1 MKTTEISRLEV
12 FRSICPKQ
20 VMNKTIRIYSSLLLS
35 LVLLGACSKDQSE
48 PQGPPSNSQEI
59 TYNGSQVALSADS
72 EVDLALLG
80 QQEQSPRVSYTASA
94 EGALTLKLPN
104 EGAKMLVHCIIK
116 STDATQPT
124 TYVTLNWVRRG
135 VNGLYYDY
143 KQAAFN
149 LATNTN
155 IYQGEWYIAGMI
167 GGSLNTST
175 GAISFAPTVMKAAE
189 GGQVTDIDAPFYFSW
204 QRLKVVEVDGQPS
217 LRVEPTVTF
226 KPLGTLFR
234 HNISNDMYN
243 AWDVSQLKV
252 ATNAFTSQG
261 AFTFSDVNQ
270 DPTWTP
276 ASVAGAPVNDYQ
288 KYAGAPEKGWSY
300 TYALRTNS
308 GGATPERVPSAIPA
322 TETAS
327 KISGNNQRYY
337 ISWGMPVDVIPEGV
351 TPRTLVYADMTAVS
365 AVNNQPVPRTK
376 NTDYHVFV
384 SDLKPEKGKSY
395 LVRSVIRRPPLA
407 LEYMA
412 KFNLS
417 GPKTFATSHA
427 FMNASGG
434 SDAYYFSVP
443 DYATDPN
450 LQSFTAANLPEGWH
464 VPSGNEVKAVIPTFI
479 EIGTSTGT
487 TVVTS
492 SDKAN
497 PTLVKEQIRLSY
509 REFLNSHYE
518 NIYTIHHH
526 SQGQSEGWW
535 TSNAEVLVYGLRSMT
550 AKQTSHSNIF
560 MSAWIYEFF
569 ENIAPEAE
577 PELPAL
583 RVRARYLGP
592 VYSQTGAYTTEEEYK
607 TTFQEIATSDWWS
620 AQSVPKDDEVEVV
633 IPLPGYVH
641 TGNQYLVGELGI
653 LMLQETVRPSG
664 AQPTVAYFRPAKMG
678 VRTNLDPFYYR
689 PAPDVSSPYPAD
701 PVRAYPFM
709 TVPNFYPLAEK
720 LKLTVR
726 PFKSH
731 DFLKPYLERRP
742 RP

>member
-1 MKTTEISRLEV
+1 
-12 FRSICPKQ
+12 
-20 VMNKTIRIYSSLLLS
+20 MNKTIRIYSSLLLS

-48 PQGPPSNSQEI
+48 PQGSPSNSQEI
-59 TYNGSQVALSADS
+59 TYDGPQVALSADS
-72 EVDLALLG
+72 EVDLSLLG
-80 QQEQSPRVSYTASA
+80 QQEQSSRVSYTASA

-104 EGAKMLVHCIIK
+104 EGLKMRVHCIIK

-124 TYVTLNWVRRG
+124 TYVTLSWVRRG

-143 KQAAFN
+143 KQTAFN

-204 QRLKVVEVDGQPS
+204 QRLKVVEVNGQPS

-252 ATNAFTSQG
+252 ATNAFTSRG
-261 AFTFSDVNQ
+261 AFTFPDVNQ

-276 ASVAGAPVNDYQ
+276 ATVAGAPANAYQ
-288 KYAGAPEKGWSY
+288 GNAGAPEKGWSY
-300 TYALRTNS
+300 TYDLRTNS
-308 GGATPERVPSAIPA
+308 GVATPERVPSAIPA

-337 ISWGMPVDVIPEGV
+337 ISWGMPVDAIPEGA
-351 TPRTLVYADMTAVS
+351 TPRTLVYADITAVS
-365 AVNNQPVPRTK
+365 AVDNQPVSRTI

-384 SDLKPEKGKSY
+384 SELKPEKGKSY

-412 KFNLS
+412 KFNLAS
-417 GPKTFATSHA
+417 PKTFATSHA

-464 VPSGNEVKAVIPTFI
+464 VPSANEAKAAIPTFVQ
-479 EIGTSTGT
+479 IGTSSGT
-487 TVVTS
+487 SVVVS
-492 SDKAN
+492 KDKNA
-497 PTLVKEQIRLSY
+497 PSFIPEQIKLPY
-509 REFLNSHYE
+509 REFLNTYYD
-518 NIYTIHHH
+518 NIYSMHHYTDV
-526 SQGQSEGWW
+526 QSEGLG
-535 TSNAEVLVYGLRSMT
+535 TNAPVLLYGLRSMT
-550 AKQTSHSNIF
+550 PSVPPPPPPLKPSHSNIF
-560 MSAWIYEFF
+560 MSAWTYEFF
-569 ENIAPEAE
+569 ETILPETE
-577 PELPAL
+577 PKLPAL
-583 RVRARYLGP
+583 VIRARYLGP
-592 VYSQTGAYTTEEEYK
+592 VYGQTGAYTTKDQYK
-607 TTFQEIATSDWWS
+607 ETFKEIATRDWWR
-620 AQSVPKDDEVEVV
+620 AQSVPKDDEAE
-633 IPLPGYVH
+633 IILPLAGYVH
-641 TGNQYLVGELGI
+641 TGKQYLVGKLGV
-653 LMLQETVRPSG
+653 LMLQETVKPSPQ
-664 AQPTVAYFRPAKMG
+664 QPTVAFFRQAKLG

-689 PAPDVSSPYPAD
+689 PATDVTSPYPAD
-701 PVRAYPFM
+701 DATDYPSLQ
-709 TVPNFYPLAEK
+709 TASFYPLAEK
-720 LKLTVR
+720 LKLTLR
-726 PFKSH
+726 PFKPH